1 MRLSHLRLS
10 GYRNLRDQD
19 LELPTEGI
27 AILGRNAQGKT
38 NLLEAIHYLEAFRSF
53 RGTRDDQIVRF
64 GGDVF
69 RVEAR
74 VDGGGASPSG
84 PAASGT
90 PVFASAPTRNAHAE
104 QVIAAAYEAST
115 RRKRITVDGQVVTR
129 IGDAIGRLGVVLFTP
144 DDVRLVT
151 DGPSERRRFLD
162 ILLSL
167 NDPDYLVALQRYRQ
181 ALLRRNA
188 VLRKRGTSS
197 AVAAWD
203 EILVESGSRVLSGR
217 MHWIARWNELFTEY
231 CAEVSGGGGAR
242 MVHIAGVRGLPSTGS
257 VADVPP
263 RPGAGG
269 AGEGG
274 MARMRQ
280 TIGRGRPSPVEE
292 EVASA
297 FERALLSA
305 SNEERLRGTTLAGP
319 HRDDVHFRM
328 FTAEGETDAREFG
341 SGGQRRTV
349 ALALRLV
356 EAATVRHERG
366 HEPLLLLDDV
376 FAELDEGR
384 SHRVLRLLDRVV
396 PGQVILTAPKESDVR
411 FRGEVLRRRYMRD
424 GEVTE

>member
-1 MRLSHLRLS
+1 MRVSQLRLS
-10 GYRNLRDQD
+10 GYRNLRDQ
-19 LELPTEGI
+19 ELALPAEGI

-74 VDGGGASPSG
+74 LEGGTTAPVPAFSAPAALVPPASGPPAPGAANSRAGPSG
-84 PAASGT
+84 
-90 PVFASAPTRNAHAE
+90 
-104 QVIAAAYEAST
+104 QVISAAYEASS

-167 NDPDYLVALQRYRQ
+167 NDPNYLGALQRFRQ

-188 VLRKRGTSS
+188 VLRKRGASG

-203 EILVESGSRVLSGR
+203 PILVESGSRVLSGR
-217 MHWIARWNELFTEY
+217 MHWMARWNELFTEY

-242 MVHIAGVRGLPSTGS
+242 MVHVPGVRGLSRRDSGS
-257 VADVPP
+257 
-263 RPGAGG
+263 
-269 AGEGG
+269 
-274 MARMRQ
+274 
-280 TIGRGRPSPVEE
+280 GRSSRPVEE
-292 EVASA
+292 PAEEETAEA
-297 FERALLSA
+297 FEKALRSA
-305 SNEERLRGTTLAGP
+305 SDAERQRGTTLVGP

-328 FTAEGETDAREFG
+328 FTAGGETDAREFG

-356 EAATVRHERG
+356 EAATVRYERG

-376 FAELDEGR
+376 FAELDEER
-384 SHRVLRLLDRVV
+384 SRRVLRLLDRAV

-411 FRGEVLRRRYMRD
+411 FRGEVLQRRYMRA